1 MNRRSATQRLAQA
14 VSGAGDDVHP
24 PSLLYLAVWYSVM
37 FLLAALFI
45 FPFLWMVTTSVKTVT
60 ETNAWPPVWLPPQP
74 QWSNYV
80 QAIFGSVPF
89 PRYFVNTLVIAVTVI
104 IGDIVSCSM
113 VAYGFARIRFPGR
126 DLLFGLMMSTMMIPF
141 IVRLVPLFVIFRKLG
156 WINTFLPLT
165 VPAFFGTP
173 FFIFL
178 VRQFFLTI
186 PEELTDAAKIDG
198 CSHLGL
204 WWRILLPLC
213 APVLAVVAIFAFQ
226 NVWND
231 FLAPLIFLTSESKK
245 TVLLGL
251 YQLVITP
258 YEKPWNLAMAAT
270 VVIISPLV
278 LVFFFMQRYMVEGIT
293 VTGLKG

>member
-1 MNRRSATQRLAQA
+1 
-14 VSGAGDDVHP
+14 
-24 PSLLYLAVWYSVM
+24 
-37 FLLAALFI
+37 
-45 FPFLWMVTTSVKTVT
+45 
-60 ETNAWPPVWLPPQP
+60 
-74 QWSNYV
+74 
-80 QAIFGSVPF
+80 
-89 PRYFVNTLVIAVTVI
+89 
-104 IGDIVSCSM
+104 
-113 VAYGFARIRFPGR
+113 
-126 DLLFGLMMSTMMIPF
+126 MMIPF
-141 IVRLVPLFVIFRKLG
+141 IVRLVPLFVIFRQLG

-165 VPAFFGTP
+165 VPSFFGTP

-213 APVLAVVAIFAFQ
+213 APVLAVVAIFSFQ

-251 YQLVITP
+251 YQLVVTP
-258 YEKPWNLAMAAT
+258 YEKPWNLAMAASI
-270 VVIISPLV
+270 VIISPLV

>member
-1 MNRRSATQRLAQA
+1 MNRRSTGLRLAQ
-14 VSGAGDDVHP
+14 VVAGTRDDAQP
-24 PSLLYLAVWYSVM
+24 PSLPYLVVWYSVM
-37 FLLAALFI
+37 ILLAGLFI
-45 FPFLWMVTTSVKTVT
+45 FPFMWMLTTSVKTVA

-74 QWSNYV
+74 QWNNYV
-80 QAIFGSVPF
+80 RAMFGTVPF
-89 PRYFVNTLVIAVTVI
+89 PRYFLNTLVIAVTVI
-104 IGDIVSCSM
+104 IGDLLSCSM

-126 DLLFGLMMSTMMIPF
+126 DMLFGLMMSTMMIPF

-204 WWRILLPLC
+204 WWRIMLPLC

-231 FLAPLIFLTSESKK
+231 FLAPLVFLTSESKK

-251 YQLVITP
+251 YQLVVTP
-258 YEKPWNLAMAAT
+258 YDKPWNLAMAAS

-278 LVFFFMQRYMVEGIT
+278 FVFFFMQRYMVEGIT

>member
-1 MNRRSATQRLAQA
+1 MNRRSTGLRLAQVVA
-14 VSGAGDDVHP
+14 GTGDDAQP
-24 PSLLYLAVWYSVM
+24 PSLPYLVVWYSVM
-37 FLLAALFI
+37 ILLAGLFI
-45 FPFLWMVTTSVKTVT
+45 FPFLWMLTTSVKTVA
-60 ETNAWPPVWLPPQP
+60 ETNAWPPVWLSPQP
-74 QWSNYV
+74 QWNNYV
-80 QAIFGSVPF
+80 RAMFGTVPF
-89 PRYFVNTLVIAVTVI
+89 PRYFLNTLVIAVTVI
-104 IGDIVSCSM
+104 IGDLLSCSM

-126 DLLFGLMMSTMMIPF
+126 DMLFGLMMSTMMIPF

-204 WWRILLPLC
+204 WWRIMLPLC

-231 FLAPLIFLTSESKK
+231 FLAPLVFLTSESKK

-251 YQLVITP
+251 YQLVVTP
-258 YEKPWNLAMAAT
+258 YDKPWNLAMAAS
-270 VVIISPLV
+270 VVIISPLA